1 MKPTKAGQIARFH
14 TPLQDEDPNQLYV
27 VLEVIEDGKNSRA
40 KIKDLNGGLPFTP
53 VNKVRL
59 RDLEVVEVG
68 TDDLIGHTVKIK
80 KSDNS
85 EVEGKIIKC
94 SVQKIMLD
102 LTIVDKG
109 VNTNVYVTILD
120 KNSVEHTGLLLVK

>member
-1 MKPTKAGQIARFH
+1 MKPTKDGQIARFH

-27 VLEVIEDGKNSRA
+27 VLEVIEDGENSRA
-40 KIKDLNGGLPFTP
+40 NIKELNGGLPFTP

-94 SVQKIMLD
+94 RVQKIMLD

-109 VNTNVYVTILD
+109 VNTNVCVTILD
-120 KNSVEHTGLLLVK
+120 KNNVEHTGLLLVI